1 MLPVSPSPHIPYSGV
16 DRMVTD
22 SLDAQRSL
30 PPMAS
35 ALIDIGHL
43 IAVDPQRYG
52 GRAVIA
58 GTGTSVRQ
66 IVTLYRQ
73 GYSADEIAMD
83 KSYLTLA
90 QIHAALAYYYA
101 NQSTIEA
108 DMAAEAAEYD
118 RLMSL
123 HQEALPPSP

>member
-1 MLPVSPSPHIPYSGV
+1 MLPVSPSPHIPYIGL

-90 QIHAALAYYYA
+90 QIHAALAYY
-101 NQSTIEA
+101 
-108 DMAAEAAEYD
+108 
-118 RLMSL
+118 
-123 HQEALPPSP
+123 

>member
-1 MLPVSPSPHIPYSGV
+1 
-16 DRMVTD
+16 
-22 SLDAQRSL
+22 
-30 PPMAS
+30 MAP

-43 IAVDPQRYG
+43 IATDPQRYG

-66 IVTLYRQ
+66 IVMLYRQ

-90 QIHAALAYYYA
+90 QIHAALAYDYA
-101 NQSTIEA
+101 NQPTIEA

-123 HQEALPPSP
+123 HQEAPPPSPWSRFS

>member
-1 MLPVSPSPHIPYSGV
+1 
-16 DRMVTD
+16 MVTD
-22 SLDAQRSL
+22 SLNAQRSF
-30 PPMAS
+30 PMAP

-43 IAVDPQRYG
+43 IATDPQRYG

-66 IVTLYRQ
+66 IVMLYRQ

-101 NQSTIEA
+101 NQPTIEA
-108 DMAAEAAEYD
+108 DMVAEAAEYD

-123 HQEALPPSP
+123 HQEAPPPSP